1 MEAAASGGADFSEMV
16 EHSRGLVQWAP
27 SGMMLAAVK
36 TNRLTLRDTH
46 TLEILLLCNCADKI
60 EVSGQSVLH

>member
-1 MEAAASGGADFSEMV
+1 MEMAGAAGVDFSEMV
-16 EHSRGLVQWAP
+16 EHSRGLVQWSP
-27 SGMMLAAVK
+27 SGKMLAAVK

-60 EVSGQSVLH
+60 EVS